1 MVFPN
6 LMNSAVLILCVLVL
20 ATRNYQACAFRH
32 PESWTSNHRLWDNIK
47 PDNIKP
53 ESLVKGLCAD
63 SIIAAGYKC
72 NEFEVRT
79 PNMYMQKN

>member
-1 MVFPN
+1 MVFQN
-6 LMNSAVLILCVLVL
+6 FTNSAVLILCVLVL
-20 ATRNYQACAFRH
+20 ATRNYQACAFRN
-32 PESWTSNHRLWDNIK
+32 PESWTSNYRLWDNVK

-53 ESLVKGLCAD
+53 ESPVKGLCAD